1 MFVKCL
7 NGKCQIMKNRLC
19 VVLVLLLA
27 VSIVS
32 FAAEKEIV
40 KDPEKN
46 FEHLWKLMDSN
57 YSLFEAKNIDWNLL
71 YKVYSP
77 KVTAKTTDDELFG
90 IMTSMLRHLND
101 NHVELLCK
109 EPKRLSRSGYLGLL
123 IDEMGTKAIELVS
136 KRPVPAKAFISP
148 PKLSENKIFLYGKL
162 DEKIGYFHFGKVFDM
177 ESSTKAIDN
186 ILKEFT
192 DMDAII
198 IDARLNIGGIDLITQ
213 AMVGRFADKK
223 RLFMTTQHR
232 NGSKHTDFT
241 KKKEWYVEPQGA
253 KQFTKKVILLT
264 DRTTISSGENF
275 ALAMKVLPH
284 VSVVGDFTSG
294 CFADIRHLLLPNGW
308 HIAIPIN
315 LFKDPTGFCWEGIG
329 VPPDVWQH
337 QGFDYVENGNDKVLK
352 LAIEMIKASKR

>member
-1 MFVKCL
+1 M
-7 NGKCQIMKNRLC
+7 
-19 VVLVLLLA
+19 VL
-27 VSIVS
+27 
-32 FAAEKEIV
+32 
-40 KDPEKN
+40 
-46 FEHLWKLMDSN
+46 
-57 YSLFEAKNIDWNLL
+57 
-71 YKVYSP
+71 
-77 KVTAKTTDDELFG
+77 TAKTNDDELFG

-123 IDEMGTKAIELVS
+123 IDEMGTKAIELIS
-136 KRPVPAKAFISP
+136 KRPVPAKVFISP

-177 ESSTKAIDN
+177 EGSTKAIDN
-186 ILKEFT
+186 IVKEFA

-223 RLFMTTQHR
+223 LLFMTTQQR
-232 NGSKHTDFT
+232 NGAKHTDCT

-284 VSVVGDFTSG
+284 ASVVGDFTSG

-308 HIAIPIN
+308 HIAIPFN
-315 LFKDPTGFCWEGIG
+315 LFKDSLMIG
-329 VPPDVWQH
+329 
-337 QGFDYVENGNDKVLK
+337 LK
-352 LAIEMIKASKR
+352 RAGGSA